1 MTAQGVSI
9 GAWVA
14 FGELA
19 GPALVTMLVIGLATG
34 VLQTATQIREPAIPF
49 VLKLAGIAL
58 LTTTAGP
65 LMMGGLDS
73 YAVRLINALP
83 ILIHG

>member
-1 MTAQGVSI
+1 VTAQGVSI

-19 GPALVTMLVIGLATG
+19 GPALAAMLIIGLLTG

-49 VLKLAGIAL
+49 ILKLAGIAL

-73 YAVRLINALP
+73 YAIRLINALP
-83 ILIHG
+83 ALIHG